1 MSVFFAASPNANETA
16 SQCHSVAASAEKRR
30 GLSTLEA
37 RILLSLR
44 LQYSSRQ
51 IAVFSPPARKAR
63 NIFENNSKKP
73 CFALLIFVP
82 LQCKNKCGNRPP
94 DVAGRANLML

>member
-51 IAVFSPPARKAR
+51 IAVFPLPARKAR
-63 NIFENNSKKP
+63 KIFENNSKSLVLHCLFSYLCNVK
-73 CFALLIFVP
+73 I
-82 LQCKNKCGNRPP
+82 N
-94 DVAGRANLML
+94 AGIGHPM

>member
-37 RILLSLR
+37 RILLAHR
-44 LQYSSRQ
+44 LQYSSRE
-51 IAVFSPPARKAR
+51 IAVFSLPVRKAR
-63 NIFENNSKKP
+63 GKTGKICHHRQK
-73 CFALLIFVP
+73 ALF
-82 LQCKNKCGNRPP
+82 
-94 DVAGRANLML
+94 RAVYKS

>member
-37 RILLSLR
+37 RILLTHR

-51 IAVFSPPARKAR
+51 IAVFRLPARKASK
-63 NIFENNSKKP
+63 FLENNWGKLLFRIVFFRT
-73 CFALLIFVP
+73 FA
-82 LQCKNKCGNRPP
+82 
-94 DVAGRANLML
+94 M

>member
-37 RILLSLR
+37 RILLTLR

-51 IAVFSPPARKAR
+51 IAVF
-63 NIFENNSKKP
+63 
-73 CFALLIFVP
+73 P
-82 LQCKNKCGNRPP
+82 L
-94 DVAGRANLML
+94 